1 MIWLIVLLG
10 LAAAGGA
17 GAASSPGGGG
27 SGPGAS
33 GGERAVRK
41 QARRAMV
48 HDDWG
53 TFLAAVAHHESRW
66 NPNVAF
72 GAADLAQI
80 PGTVKLN
87 TTPEKMARNESRA
100 GERAFDRNV
109 TRKDG
114 TAGQLARCSYPR
126 ARYAYSGGW
135 YGILPAN
142 GLVSSFRGT
151 DGVCLDPW
159 LVFDP
164 WVSTLMAIGYAKGLR
179 GWKSFRRSPQSW
191 LALNRGWKDP
201 GKMDQAMEKTD
212 ARFLKAL
219 RNMGV
224 SESFAYRKVVP
235 LPESWHAWTFYNSGG
250 AIA

>member
-1 MIWLIVLLG
+1 MIWLLALIA

-27 SGPGAS
+27 SGPAGK
-33 GGERAVRK
+33 GGQRAVRK
-41 QARRAMV
+41 QAARAMV

-53 TFLAAVAHHESRW
+53 TFLAAVAHHESNF
-66 NPNVAF
+66 NPNVGF
-72 GAADLAQI
+72 GSPDLAVV
-80 PGTVKLN
+80 PDYVKM
-87 TTPEKMARNESRA
+87 TTGGRAKQESQA
-100 GERAFDRNV
+100 GLKAFDRNV

-114 TAGQLARCSYPR
+114 TPGQLAPCGYARG
-126 ARYAYSGGW
+126 RYAYSGGW

-142 GLVSSFRGT
+142 GLVSAFRGT

-159 LVFDP
+159 VVFDP
-164 WVSTLMAIGYAKGLR
+164 WISTLIAIGYAKGLR
-179 GWKSFRRSPQSW
+179 GWKTFRASPQSW

-201 GKMDQAMEKTD
+201 SRMDQPMEKTD
-212 ARFLKAL
+212 ARFLRAL
-219 RNMGV
+219 RKMGV

-250 AIA
+250 ANA